1 MAVATTIP
9 RIYHVH
15 ARHEGRQASH
25 RVEGKSFEEAA
36 VAFVER
42 WAPAMDAEGDVS
54 VLVAEGD
61 TGAEHCFTV
70 NLMEGDATPCG

>member
-1 MAVATTIP
+1 MSTAAAQERTF
-9 RIYHVH
+9 HVH
-15 ARHEGRQASH
+15 ARHEGRHASH
-25 RVEGKSFEEAA
+25 RIEGRSFEEAA

-42 WAPAMDAEGDVS
+42 WAPAVDADGDVS

-70 NLMEGDATPCG
+70 NLLEGDATPCG